1 MNQKQRKEWE
11 ELVLDSV
18 DAINAD
24 ATVSLETY
32 SLNLIV
38 AANAHLLKLERELQ
52 NIKAGKRIA
61 KILMPKE
68 DV

>member
-18 DAINAD
+18 DAIKAA

-52 NIKAGKRIA
+52 NIKGHKRIA
-61 KILMPKE
+61 RVLMPKE
-68 DV
+68 TN